1 MIVFGIVGI
10 VSVDGTNIK
19 LAAVT
24 AAASI
29 FCADVLVAQ
38 LDKRWSGFSGAKC
51 VASVGV
57 GGIPIDCPLFSLIC

>member
-38 LDKRWSGFSGAKC
+38 LCKRGSAFTGTKC
-51 VASVGV
+51 VASIVV
-57 GGIPIDCPLFSLIC
+57 GGIPIDCPFFSLIY